1 MVSGG
6 ARVCGSDTARGILR
20 EESKLAESITQNYRI
35 DFLGKRA
42 IAVGLS
48 LVLSIGAIVSLFVQG
63 LNFAIDFTGGTVVE
77 SRYDV
82 AADLAKVRTNLEQAG
97 FHNPTVQLFGTT
109 KNVLIR
115 LAPIEKTEEVTADV
129 PRDGAAAAQADLKS
143 RVSQAL
149 NSDASTRA
157 EILRVEFVGPQVGDD
172 LTESSILALVLATI
186 GILVYVAWRFE
197 YRFAVGAIL
206 ATLHDVI
213 MILGFFSLL
222 QLDFDLSVLAAVL
235 AIMGY
240 SLNDTIVVFDRIRE
254 NFRRYRR
261 GEVIDI
267 MNLAINETLS
277 RTLMTSFLTFLTVL
291 AMAIWGGEVLH
302 NFALALIIG
311 IAVGTY
317 SSIYVASALALRLG
331 VSRAD
336 LLLPEKEGGAVDNR
350 P

>member
-1 MVSGG
+1 M
-6 ARVCGSDTARGILR
+6 
-20 EESKLAESITQNYRI
+20 AETITRTYKI

-42 IAVGLS
+42 IAVGFSIVLS
-48 LVLSIGAIVSLFVQG
+48 LAAIVSLVAKG

-77 SRYDV
+77 AIYDNP
-82 AADLAKVRTNLEQAG
+82 ADLNAIRAQLEVAG
-97 FHNPTVQLFGTT
+97 FHGPTAQHFGTAR
-109 KNVLIR
+109 NVLIR
-115 LAPIEKTEEVTADV
+115 LPPEADQGNATHG
-129 PRDGAAAAQADLKS
+129 DGEATDAADLAHNDLKS
-143 RVSQAL
+143 RVSAAL
-149 NSDASTRA
+149 NTDPARA
-157 EILRVEFVGPQVGDD
+157 ATITRVEFVGPQVGDD

-197 YRFAVGAIL
+197 YRFSLGAIL

-213 MILGFFSLL
+213 MIFGIFSFF
-222 QLDFDLSVLAAVL
+222 QLDFDLSVLAAIL

-254 NFRRYRR
+254 NFRKYRR

-267 MNLAINETLS
+267 MNLSINETLS
-277 RTLMTSFLTFLTVL
+277 RTLMTSFLTFVTVL
-291 AMAIWGGEVLH
+291 AMAIWGGEIIH
-302 NFALALIIG
+302 NFAIALIIG
-311 IAVGTY
+311 IVVGTY

-336 LLLPEKEGGAVDNR
+336 LLLPDKEGAVDNR

>member
-1 MVSGG
+1 V
-6 ARVCGSDTARGILR
+6 
-20 EESKLAESITQNYRI
+20 AETITRNYKI
-35 DFLGKRA
+35 DFLGKRN
-42 IAVGLS
+42 IAVALSVILS
-48 LVLSIGAIVSLFVQG
+48 LAAIVSLFVKG

-77 SRYDV
+77 ATYDQP
-82 AADLAKVRTNLEQAG
+82 ADLNAIRAQLETAG
-97 FHNPTVQLFGTT
+97 FHGPTAQHFGTART
-109 KNVLIR
+109 VLIR
-115 LAPIEKTEEVTADV
+115 LPPEAEAEAAPESATQQPTDDV
-129 PRDGAAAAQADLKS
+129 GLAQNDLKS
-143 RVSQAL
+143 RVSAAL
-149 NSDASTRA
+149 NVDPAVKATLS
-157 EILRVEFVGPQVGDD
+157 RVEFVGPQVGDD

-197 YRFAVGAIL
+197 YRFALGAIL
-206 ATLHDVI
+206 ATLHDVV
-213 MILGFFSLL
+213 MIFGVFSLF
-222 QLDFDLSVLAAVL
+222 QLDFDLSVLAAIL

-254 NFRRYRR
+254 NFRKYRR

-267 MNLAINETLS
+267 MNLSINETLS
-277 RTLMTSFLTFLTVL
+277 RTLMTSFLTFVTVL
-291 AMAIWGGEVLH
+291 AMAIWGGEIIH

-336 LLLPEKEGGAVDNR
+336 LLLPDKESTADNR